1 MQILR
6 YTGSKFCVKFERAP
20 VKFQTNSLTHKPQNF
35 TVCVIDNILE
45 LWRHKP

>member
-6 YTGSKFCVKFERAP
+6 YTGSKFC